1 MTAAVIV
8 SIRVDATPLRAFEA
22 FTEEIG
28 EWWRPNPLFA
38 LTPRGDGHLRFE
50 PGEGGRL
57 VATLANG
64 KEFEVGRITVWKPG
78 ERLALTWRQATFAPG
93 QSTQLDV
100 RFEAVGDQTRVTV
113 EHRGW
118 DEIPQDHVARHGF
131 ELMLFQRRQ
140 AEHWRGLLASFDG
153 RLRRHGE

>member
-8 SIRVDATPLRAFEA
+8 SIRGDATSLRAFEA

-38 LTPRGDGHLRFE
+38 LTPRGDGELRFE

-57 VATLANG
+57 VASLSNG

-78 ERLALTWRQATFAPG
+78 ERLALTWRQATLAPC

-100 RFEAVGDQTRVTV
+100 RFEAVGGPD
-113 EHRGW
+113 
-118 DEIPQDHVARHGF
+118 AR
-131 ELMLFQRRQ
+131 
-140 AEHWRGLLASFDG
+140 DG
-153 RLRRHGE
+153 RASRLERDPARSRCTSRLRTDAVPAPTSRTLAGAACLA

>member
-8 SIRVDATPLRAFEA
+8 SIRVGATPLRAFEA

-38 LTPRGDGHLRFE
+38 LTPRGDGDLRFE

-78 ERLALTWRQATFAPG
+78 ERLALTWRHATFARG

-100 RFEAVGDQTRVTV
+100 RLRSGGERD
-113 EHRGW
+113 
-118 DEIPQDHVARHGF
+118 AR
-131 ELMLFQRRQ
+131 
-140 AEHWRGLLASFDG
+140 DG
-153 RLRRHGE
+153 RASRLERDPAGSCRTSRLRADTVPAPTS

>member
-38 LTPRGDGHLRFE
+38 LTPRGDGQLRFE

-64 KEFEVGRITVWKPG
+64 KEFEVGRITVWNPG

-93 QSTQLDV
+93 QSTRVDG
-100 RFEAVGDQTRVTV
+100 RFVGVGGQTRVTG
-113 EHRGW
+113 EQRRW
-118 DEIPQDHVARHGF
+118 DELPQDHVARHGF
-131 ELMLFQRRQ
+131 ELMLFQRRL
-140 AEHWRGLLASFDG
+140 AEHWRVLLTALDAKA
-153 RLRRHGE
+153 RA

>member
-8 SIRVDATPLRAFEA
+8 SIRVGATRLRAFEA

-64 KEFEVGRITVWKPG
+64 KEFEVGRIIVWKPG
-78 ERLALTWRQATFAPG
+78 ERLALTWRHATFAPAKP
-93 QSTQLDV
+93 D
-100 RFEAVGDQTRVTV
+100 
-113 EHRGW
+113 
-118 DEIPQDHVARHGF
+118 
-131 ELMLFQRRQ
+131 RR
-140 AEHWRGLLASFDG
+140 AIMCALLAADARCFDHRTPLVIFG
-153 RLRRHGE
+153 ADERGKLV

>member
-28 EWWRPNPLFA
+28 EWWRPNPLFT

-50 PGEGGRL
+50 PGEGGQL

-64 KEFEVGRITVWKPG
+64 GVRGRPHH
-78 ERLALTWRQATFAPG
+78 RL
-93 QSTQLDV
+93 
-100 RFEAVGDQTRVTV
+100 EAR
-113 EHRGW
+113 RK
-118 DEIPQDHVARHGF
+118 ARTH
-131 ELMLFQRRQ
+131 M
-140 AEHWRGLLASFDG
+140 ASGNIRPRPVDAA
-153 RLRRHGE
+153 